1 MRPPAEQRPSSGLGL
16 SYAVFLGCFAAAPW
30 LQAAGGDFLKQGYV
44 DWEALTTAATAFAA
58 VATLRRRRGCL
69 SAVSL
74 TVVGNLLSRLVRVA
88 PRMPLCAPAP
98 PGGQGP
104 PPGGRSSGHRRRS
117 IPK

>member
-58 VATLRRRRGCL
+58 VATL
-69 SAVSL
+69 

-88 PRMPLCAPAP
+88 PPRMPLCAPAP